1 MAKTTVR
8 TPEEEA
14 ARLERRREAHRQRMR
29 RRRSDPEAR
38 AREVEARR
46 RKRRDDSE
54 ARQRSRSNSAR
65 YYAEHREDIL
75 SASKRK
81 RLEDPGLRVLRNFR
95 KIQRLGR
102 FKRSSD
108 SDVGPY
114 SPMREVDEPGSAA
127 EGSDGSSLVGPSKA
141 TVTERPQSKGCQANL
156 LSTGKSQKTASKGCQ
171 ADFLSTEKPQ
181 KTVSKGCQ
189 TTGITRSQT
198 QKTHADEIE
207 QESRAAFL
215 QPEKHSGSRKRPM
228 PQDESTSRRASG
240 PTTSSNI
247 CAYTPKR
254 SRLSPTDASASR

>member
-1 MAKTTVR
+1 MGRPRAVR
-8 TPEEEA
+8 TPEEQRAYE
-14 ARLERRREAHRQRMR
+14 ERRREQKRECARRWRAARNTDEDRAANAKRMR
-29 RRRSDPEAR
+29 IARWRRSVQVVQFNEIR
-38 AREVEARR
+38 C
-46 RKRRDDSE
+46 
-54 ARQRSRSNSAR
+54 
-65 YYAEHREDIL
+65 
-75 SASKRK
+75 
-81 RLEDPGLRVLRNFR
+81 G
-95 KIQRLGR
+95 
-102 FKRSSD
+102 SSD